1 MPIYKSEELD
11 QVLARVKEKFAQN
24 EVALGPAVS
33 EETVRAFE
41 EACGAALPEAYRR
54 YLLEVGN
61 GFRWENG
68 YPFLSFPPK
77 EKAER
82 LSAPFPFEEAWVWE
96 AEDGEPDPEKWEA
109 LKDGNLELIDIGCG
123 QTFNLIVTGPCRGEV
138 WWFADVGI
146 QPCCQR
152 QDFLGW
158 LEKWLDQG
166 DGVDYTEDFVYE

>member
-1 MPIYKSEELD
+1 MPIYKSEEMD
-11 QVLARVKEKFAQN
+11 EVLARVREKFVRQGIPLDPVLA
-24 EVALGPAVS
+24 EA
-33 EETVRAFE
+33 EVRAFE
-41 EACGAALPEAYRR
+41 EAWGVTLPEAYRR

-61 GFRWENG
+61 GFEWENG
-68 YPFLSFPPK
+68 YPFLVFPP
-77 EKAER
+77 EEGAER

-123 QTFNLIVTGPCRGEV
+123 QTFNLIVTGSCRGEV

-158 LEKWLDQG
+158 LEKWLDDG
-166 DGVDYTEDFVYE
+166 DDADYFAEYPD